1 MYYAYDICMVKW
13 EFHFS
18 LIMTVA
24 YTGNLTSFMT
34 NPGFEEP
41 LDTPAKLLEK
51 GVKLGMY
58 NYQGSTTLAFGG
70 SSNPEYCQI
79 WSAKEWITSFGD
91 SLKGTI
97 SGKTSYRGINKIVI
111 NLYPAMLILST
122 ADHLIIMHASSK
134 EALVFCS
141 IQVTWCSWTIGGTSS
156 RR

>member
-1 MYYAYDICMVKW
+1 MVKW
-13 EFHFS
+13 ELHFS

-97 SGKTSYRGINKIVI
+97 SGKTSCRGIDKMVI

-122 ADHLIIMHASSK
+122 PNFVPLA
-134 EALVFCS
+134 
-141 IQVTWCSWTIGGTSS
+141 
-156 RR
+156 